1 LNWPPVLAAAVA
13 AAAALIGYWLTYVS
27 KRSES
32 KAETYAKALAA
43 VEAYKQLPYR
53 ICRRG
58 ASTPEVRGSL
68 GQTIGDVQQDLAF
81 YRRFL
86 SLDSEAVE
94 LAYDALI
101 DKVYARGRDF
111 RAEAWRM
118 PPAPADK
125 DMDFSAAFDYD
136 DSVERRACLLAMRKE
151 LRKRFG

>member
-1 LNWPPVLAAAVA
+1 VLAAAVA

-118 PPAPADK
+118 H
-125 DMDFSAAFDYD
+125 FSAAFDYD